1 MLLSTPTESQ
11 IDVLR
16 AAETREAGGDWAIR
30 RSVGLEC
37 IEHGWLTEDYYLTD
51 LGKRNHTKVETT
63 PDERTLNQLKPMN
76 HRYCR
81 PMED

>member
-1 MLLSTPTESQ
+1 MSTPTEFQ

-30 RSVGLEC
+30 GAWSEY

-51 LGKRNHTKVETT
+51 LGKRIVEK
-63 PDERTLNQLKPMN
+63 LKPRAKRRLSREADEPAILPTN
-76 HRYCR
+76 GV
-81 PMED
+81 DA

>member
-1 MLLSTPTESQ
+1 MANFDGPAKNRKPQILLSTPTESQ

-51 LGKRNHTKVETT
+51 LGKRIIQK
-63 PDERTLNQLKPMN
+63 LKPS
-76 HRYCR
+76 
-81 PMED
+81 